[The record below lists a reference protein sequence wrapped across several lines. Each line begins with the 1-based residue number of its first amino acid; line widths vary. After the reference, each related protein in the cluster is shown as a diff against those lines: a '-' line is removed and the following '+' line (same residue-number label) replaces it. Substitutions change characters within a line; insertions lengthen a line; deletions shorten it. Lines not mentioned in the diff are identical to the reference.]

1 MGKMYA
7 AECENT
13 PIRVSLVNPG
23 ATRTAMRAKAFP
35 GEDPMT
41 IPAPEDVAPLF
52 LELAQPQSTLHGEV
66 VRYRDWR
73 EARSVAAAT

>member
-1 MGKMYA
+1 
-7 AECENT
+7 
-13 PIRVSLVNPG
+13 
-23 ATRTAMRAKAFP
+23 MRAKAFP

-52 LELAQPQSTLHGEV
+52 LELALPQSTLHGEV